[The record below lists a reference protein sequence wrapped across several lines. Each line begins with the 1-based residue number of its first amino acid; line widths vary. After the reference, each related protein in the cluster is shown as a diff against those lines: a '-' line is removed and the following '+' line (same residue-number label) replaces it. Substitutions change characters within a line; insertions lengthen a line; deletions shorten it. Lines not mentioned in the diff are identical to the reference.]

1 MSAGMAQEPSPPQ
14 ARAGSAFGRF
24 LLSGAFNTAVT
35 YLLYLVLLS
44 FLPYRVSYTLSYA
57 AGIVLAYELNRAYVF
72 RARRSAASMAAT
84 PVIYLVQYLL
94 GLGIVTLAVGRFGL
108 DARLGP
114 LVAIACTIP
123 VTFVL
128 TRWVFRR
135 AGANGSS

>member
-1 MSAGMAQEPSPPQ
+1 MNDPLRPQ
-14 ARAGSAFGRF
+14 TDAPVRPAGSAFARF

-35 YLLYLVLLS
+35 YVFYLGLLLV
-44 FLPYRVSYTLSYA
+44 LPYRVSYTISYV

-72 RARRSAASMAAT
+72 RARRSATSMAAT
-84 PVIYLVQYLL
+84 PLIYLLQYLL

-114 LVAIACTIP
+114 LVAIVCTIP

-135 AGANGSS
+135 GAANPSS